1 MLLLV
6 FKSLKDVMTH
16 PQSVTYHNFLLSVR
30 KTNKICSKYPKCI
43 AERRDVSRVKGD
55 HEVGG
60 DVQPETSRVKA
71 VYGHSLMI
79 NPSRDVSGNKSLLVN
94 YY

>member
-6 FKSLKDVMTH
+6 FKRCNDTPTVS
-16 PQSVTYHNFLLSVR
+16 NIFGFLSG
-30 KTNKICSKYPKCI
+30 KPIKICSKYPKCI

-79 NPSRDVSGNKSLLVN
+79 NPSRDVSGNEYLLVN
-94 YY
+94 